1 MEILRASSEELLKD
15 KIGVYQLIRGE
26 SRSFQE
32 KVDQDID
39 IQDWVLFRTDGAYG
53 SREVLAFKENGTGA
67 VYAGVSPT
75 IIEEFLTMVECGFNT
90 PIIHIVKSMSARKGR
105 AFLTCTLVGE

>member
-1 MEILRASSEELLKD
+1 MEILRASSDTLLKD

-26 SRSFQE
+26 SKSFLD

-39 IQDWVLFRTDGAYG
+39 IQDWVLFRSDGAYG
-53 SREVLAFKENGTGA
+53 SRD
-67 VYAGVSPT
+67 YAGVSPT

-90 PIIHIVKSMSARKGR
+90 PVIHIVKSTSSRKGR
-105 AFLTCTLVGE
+105 EFLTCTLVRE

>member
-1 MEILRASSEELLKD
+1 MEILRASSDTLLKD
-15 KIGVYQLIRGE
+15 KIGLYQLIRGE
-26 SRSFQE
+26 SKSFLE

-39 IQDWVLFRTDGAYG
+39 IQDWALFRSEGTYG
-53 SREVLAFKENGTGA
+53 SRDVLAFKENVTGT

-90 PIIHIVKSMSARKGR
+90 PVIHIVKSTSSRKGR
-105 AFLTCTLVGE
+105 EFLTCTLVRE